1 MFKKVLISNRGEV
14 AVRIN
19 ATLQKLG
26 IDSIG
31 VFTNSDR
38 TSTHIRDISQTVL
51 LEDSELTGYL
61 DIAQLISVAKKNGV
75 DAIHPGYGFL
85 AENADFSQ
93 ACAESGIKFIGPS
106 SEVISAMGDKI
117 SARIRAEA
125 AGVPIV
131 PGIGKPGMSDQDLL
145 DACQNMA
152 FPLLVKPSAGGGG
165 KGLHIVENFDQLQAV
180 LPIARR
186 EAFASFSDDTLFVE
200 KYIKSAKHIEFQ
212 ILRDSQGTSLHLG
225 ERECSLQRR
234 HQKVIEEAPS
244 AVLTSAM
251 RHLMGKTSLLLADAI
266 NYENI
271 GTVEFLVDTQN
282 PEIFYFME
290 MNTRLQ
296 VEHRVTEMI
305 TGVDLVEC
313 QIRIAAGES
322 LKSMIPKV
330 NFSGHAI
337 EARIYSEDAY
347 NGFLPS
353 GGQIGIF
360 AESKRE
366 HTVNDF
372 AIDSGTFVSST
383 FDPMLGKISCWAESR
398 ADALSLLQASLS
410 ETVILGVTTN
420 TDFLQELLGIPEVV
434 ESTYDTSY
442 LEKLNLVRSYPA
454 SITFEAYAY
463 ALMNSKWKDSNQRSA
478 WAFDN
483 WRLTGSPQLKI
494 TGYLDGKRFDV
505 VPTKLPSNILS
516 QLNFYVSDQSCWIHH
531 PIFGTWL
538 FTTTS
543 SRIRRAEASIA
554 GEVVSPMP
562 GIVISAYVS
571 VGDEVVL
578 GDSLIVIEAMKMEY
592 VIKSKISGTIQS
604 VNVEVGI
611 NIKAGQVLL
620 EISENA

>member
-1 MFKKVLISNRGEV
+1 MFKKVLIANRGEV

-19 ATLQKLG
+19 STLQKLG

-38 TSTHIRDISQTVL
+38 TSTHIKNISQTVL

-85 AENADFSQ
+85 AENSDFSQ

-131 PGIGKPGMSDQDLL
+131 PGVGTPGMSDQDLL
-145 DACQNMA
+145 DACQNMT

-165 KGLHIVENFDQLQAV
+165 KGLHIVENIDQLQAV

-212 ILRDSQGTSLHLG
+212 ILRDSQGISMHLG

-244 AVLTSAM
+244 AVLTSTM
-251 RHLMGKTSLLLADAI
+251 RDLMGKTSLLLADAI

-271 GTVEFLVDTQN
+271 GTVEFLVDAQN

-305 TGVDLVEC
+305 TGIDLVEC
-313 QIRIAAGES
+313 QIRIASGES
-322 LKSMIPKV
+322 LKSIIPKV
-330 NFSGHAI
+330 NFFGHAI

-347 NGFLPS
+347 SGFLPS
-353 GGQIGIF
+353 GGQIGVF
-360 AESKRE
+360 AASERI
-366 HTVNDF
+366 HTINDF

-398 ADALSLLQASLS
+398 TDALSLLQASLS
-410 ETVILGVTTN
+410 ETAILGVTTN
-420 TDFLQELLGIPEVV
+420 IDFLQELLGIPEIV

-442 LEKLNLVRSYPA
+442 LEKLDLVRSDP
-454 SITFEAYAY
+454 SSNVFEAYAH
-463 ALMNSKWKDSNQRSA
+463 ALMNSKWEDSDQKMA

-483 WRLTGSPQLKI
+483 WRLTGSPQLRI
-494 TGYLDGKRFDV
+494 TGYLNGKRFDV
-505 VPTKLPSNILS
+505 LPSKLPFIIQS
-516 QLNFYVSDQSCWIHH
+516 QLKFYIADQNCWIHH

-538 FTTTS
+538 FSTTS
-543 SRIRRAEASIA
+543 SKIRSAEASVA

-571 VGDEVVL
+571 VGDKVVQ
-578 GDSLIVIEAMKMEY
+578 GDSLIVIEAMKMEH
-592 VIKSKISGTIQS
+592 VIKSKVSGTVQS
-604 VNVEVGI
+604 MSVDVGI

-620 EISENA
+620 EISENV